1 MQIQK
6 RSMNWLPRASLYNEQ
21 AAKRAKQKAAHQEFL
36 SSQTNLT
43 STIGDIMNTNMTE
56 TTNIVSKVAL
66 ARIQAKSKTA

>member
-6 RSMNWLPRASLYNEQ
+6 RTMNWLPRASLYNEQ
-21 AAKRAKQKAAHQEFL
+21 AAKRAKQSAAHQEFL
-36 SSQTNLT
+36 SNQSNLS
-43 STIGDIMNTNMTE
+43 STIGGIMSTNMTE